1 MVFDFSFLLVA
12 LAALTGAVWG
22 LDRLFFAD
30 KRHARGIAKEPVA
43 VDYAR
48 SFFPVIVIVLVL
60 RSFLYE
66 PFRIPS
72 DSMMPTL
79 IQGDFIFVNKWRYG
93 LRLPV
98 LNTKIVPIGEPQRG
112 DVIVFRKPSDP
123 SLVFIK
129 RLVGLPGDTIQVVGS
144 QVLVNGTPSQIAPG
158 ELYSGPKNEQ
168 YPFTHVGE
176 ERLREQDACRPSRPC
191 AARHGG
197 RMAGAAGPL
206 FHDGRQSQQ
215 QPRQPL
221 SRTSVSCRKQNV
233 IGKAEAIWLSFN
245 PEPQVAPAVEPHGHR
260 DSLGRKVCCTDSVA

>member
-1 MVFDFSFLLVA
+1 MVFDFSFVLVV
-12 LAALTGAVWG
+12 LAAVTGVVWG
-22 LDRLFFAD
+22 LDKWLLAPRRA
-30 KRHARGIAKEPVA
+30 AGASEPVL

-48 SFFPVIVIVLVL
+48 SFFPVILLVLVL

-98 LNTKIVPIGEPQRG
+98 ANWKILDINDPERG

-129 RLVGLPGDTIQVVGS
+129 RLVGLPGDRISVSGAQVF
-144 QVLVNGTPSQIAPG
+144 VNDRPVALTA
-158 ELYSGPKNEQ
+158 EMLYSGPKSEQ
-168 YPFTHVGE
+168 YPFTMVG
-176 ERLREQDACRPSRPC
+176 REQLGSDEHGILVDPVRPGTDGEWQVPAGHYFMMGDNRNNSR
-191 AARHGG
+191 
-197 RMAGAAGPL
+197 
-206 FHDGRQSQQ
+206 D
-215 QPRQPL
+215 
-221 SRTSVSCRKQNV
+221 SRFAEVGFIPADHL

-245 PEPQVAPAVEPHGHR
+245 PDQGSILLWDR
-260 DSLGRKVCCTDSVA
+260 MGTGIR